1 MGSRVDTRAKA
12 FELTGIVTSQLLSI
26 KDGVMR
32 EDIISALNR
41 LSQETSDWAVRSGC
55 KKAVKMM
62 RRRVI

>member
-1 MGSRVDTRAKA
+1 MGSRVDTGEKA

-41 LSQETSDWAVRSGC
+41 LSQETSDWAVRAGC
-55 KKAVKMM
+55 VKAVKMM
-62 RRRVI
+62 RSRGN